1 MMIGAE
7 GMDLQG
13 FRGLFAGD
21 VLLYGMRGSVRAAR
35 GNGSVPFRRTA
46 RGPSRRAS
54 KAFPQGRNVIPQ
66 GLPTFA

>member
-1 MMIGAE
+1 MIGAE

-35 GNGSVPFRRTA
+35 GNGSVPFA
-46 RGPSRRAS
+46 E
-54 KAFPQGRNVIPQ
+54 
-66 GLPTFA
+66 LPTAFSTGL